1 MNKLVELWISLRALS
16 DILLWI
22 LGAGLA
28 LVVLDGIIISLIGM
42 RWDKGFKN
50 KEEEDT
56 NE

>member
-16 DILLWI
+16 DIFLWI
-22 LGAGLA
+22 LGAGLT
-28 LVVLDGIIISLIGM
+28 LVVFGGILITLIGM